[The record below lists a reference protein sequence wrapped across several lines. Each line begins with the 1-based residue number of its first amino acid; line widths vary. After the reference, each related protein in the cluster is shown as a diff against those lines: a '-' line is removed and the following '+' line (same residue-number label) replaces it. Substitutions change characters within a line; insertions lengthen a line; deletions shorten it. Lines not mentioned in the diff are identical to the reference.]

1 MTDEEKAE
9 EYANNEIN
17 KMFVDESEE
26 VYVRASTLKQII
38 KNSHLKGLAEG
49 EKIGKE
55 KQWKATEKAQ
65 KKTSAKIKELEKENA
80 ELKEQIENRNCP
92 NCRRSKAE
100 CPNDGSC
107 HNFSLWQP
115 FINPELTKAKEIIKD
130 YLTIIKGSHT
140 TVCGVPEENRTI
152 HVLKLNEEAEQ
163 FIKE

>member
-1 MTDEEKAE
+1 MFEKEAE

-65 KKTSAKIKELEKENA
+65 KKTSAKN
-80 ELKEQIENRNCP
+80 
-92 NCRRSKAE
+92 
-100 CPNDGSC
+100 
-107 HNFSLWQP
+107 
-115 FINPELTKAKEIIKD
+115 
-130 YLTIIKGSHT
+130 
-140 TVCGVPEENRTI
+140 
-152 HVLKLNEEAEQ
+152 
-163 FIKE
+163 